1 MVAAFLGGHGL
12 GAGVVIYAILGA
24 VLLGVQGIA
33 G

>member
-1 MVAAFLGGHGL
+1 MIAAFLGGYGL
-12 GAGVVIYAILGA
+12 GAGVVIHAILGA